1 MSRPHAQRRRPV
13 DPALIRALTD
23 GTYVVDARAVADAML
38 RRNQAPPPR
47 SAARRL
53 FDR

>member
-1 MSRPHAQRRRPV
+1 MSRRPAQRRRPV

-38 RRNQAPPPR
+38 RRGDPPPR
-47 SAARRL
+47 PAVRRL